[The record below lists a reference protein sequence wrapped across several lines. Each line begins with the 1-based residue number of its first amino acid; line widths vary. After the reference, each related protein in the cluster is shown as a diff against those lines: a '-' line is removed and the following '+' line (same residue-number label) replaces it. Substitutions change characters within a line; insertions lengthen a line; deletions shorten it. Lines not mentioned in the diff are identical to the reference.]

1 MSTAISLCSAA
12 LLMIGADEIS
22 SFEDGSRPAKVCAN
36 LYPRTRDD
44 ILQSY
49 PWRFATVQ
57 ERLARLV
64 SPPLYG
70 YRHAYQLPAG
80 CLRVLGIEGHNDFQI
95 FEGRLYTNIAEV
107 KMAYIARVPENRM
120 PVAVQRGLEL
130 KMAEILAVSL
140 VEDLGKS
147 QLFGQKAEQQLQ
159 RARVLDAQQQT
170 ASVLSDDQFSLVMS
184 RG

>member
-12 LLMIGADEIS
+12 LLLIGADEIS
-22 SFEDGSRPAKVCAN
+22 SFDDGSRAAKICAN

-44 ILQSY
+44 VLQSY
-49 PWRFATVQ
+49 PWRFATAQ
-57 ERLARLV
+57 ERLAKLV
-64 SPPLYG
+64 TLPLYG
-70 YRHAYQLPAG
+70 YSYAYQLPAN
-80 CLRVLGIEGHNDFQI
+80 CLRVMGLEGQADFNL
-95 FEGRLYTNIAEV
+95 FEGRLYTNSAE
-107 KMAYIARVPENRM
+107 ARITYIARVSENRM
-120 PVAVQRGLEL
+120 PTSVQRGLEL

-140 VEDLGKS
+140 VEDVSKS

-170 ASVLSDDQFSLVMS
+170 ASVLPDAQFSLVMS

>member
-1 MSTAISLCSAA
+1 
-12 LLMIGADEIS
+12 
-22 SFEDGSRPAKVCAN
+22 
-36 LYPRTRDD
+36 
-44 ILQSY
+44 
-49 PWRFATVQ
+49 
-57 ERLARLV
+57 
-64 SPPLYG
+64 
-70 YRHAYQLPAG
+70 
-80 CLRVLGIEGHNDFQI
+80 
-95 FEGRLYTNIAEV
+95 
-107 KMAYIARVPENRM
+107 MAYIARVPENRM